1 MRTRVLTAAVLLA
14 ACGAAQA
21 GALDECYARSA
32 NRTEVG
38 PCLQMAQRVA
48 SDEMLALF
56 QRVEREAQSLERAT
70 GRPGPVVQLKVS
82 QRDFERYVDGQCR
95 FAMAMFD
102 SGTGAGQAALACE
115 VDLLRQRAELLRG
128 FVPTN

>member
-1 MRTRVLTAAVLLA
+1 MTRRLLA
-14 ACGAAQA
+14 IALLLGAAGVAQA

-70 GRPGPVVQLKVS
+70 GRPGPVAQLKVS

-102 SGTGAGQAALACE
+102 SGTGATQAALACE

-128 FVPTN
+128 FVPAS